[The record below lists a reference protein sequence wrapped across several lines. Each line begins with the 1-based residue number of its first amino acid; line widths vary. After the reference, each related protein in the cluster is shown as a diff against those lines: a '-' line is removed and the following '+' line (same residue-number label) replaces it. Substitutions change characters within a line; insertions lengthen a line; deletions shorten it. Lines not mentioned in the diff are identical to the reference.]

1 MALAPGTKFGPYEI
15 RSPLGAG
22 GMGEVYR
29 AQDTRLDR
37 TVAIKILPKEMSLD
51 PVRKQRFE
59 REAKTISGL
68 NHPNICVLFD
78 VGSQDGVDYLV
89 MEYVEGESLAER
101 LEKGA
106 LPLEQTLNYGAQIA
120 DALDKAHRAGIVHR
134 DLKPGNIMLSANG
147 AKLLDFG
154 LAKPAAALVSE
165 MTLTTS
171 HPPSPVTQEGIVVGT
186 VQYMSP
192 EQIEGKEV
200 DGRSDIFSLGAV
212 LYEML
217 AGQRAFAG
225 KSHLSVASA
234 ILEKEPPSIT
244 ANKPLAPRSLDH
256 IIRRCLAKDPDN
268 RWQTARDV
276 SLELRSIQL
285 EAPAV
290 LENHRTVVHPANKT
304 RMALSTVGLLVVAVL
319 FLWALSRT
327 TTPLSQPTISSSILP
342 PEGKEFDRWAPA
354 AVSPDGKHVVFS
366 AVLPGWAAQL
376 YLRRLD
382 STVVKPLEGTR
393 GAQNPFWS
401 PDSKWIAFVAG
412 GKLRKMSVDG
422 GGPLVLCDSSQLRGA
437 SWSSSGT
444 ILFVPSPGSP
454 ILSVPDAGGTPVPVT
469 QLDQSA
475 GEVTHRW
482 PVFLPDGK
490 HFLFLV
496 RGREN
501 AIYAASLDSK
511 ERALVFKNDTNVVYV
526 APGYLLFVQ
535 NGVLMAQPFDAQRL
549 KLKGT
554 PIGVVDDVSV
564 FGGQQHGLFS
574 ASENGILAVHSKLQ
588 ALAQPVWVDF
598 TGKNP
603 QPLMEPATFGLFDMR
618 VAPDGRKIAFGIT
631 EPKEGVD
638 NIWVHDVA
646 THQTTRLTFEKLI
659 AQHPVW
665 SPDSSQLLYATN
677 RVGHPQIFRISVSGI
692 GEAQNFFQSAD
703 EDVAETWSPD
713 SQYVVF
719 RRGSGNGTQDRRIWV
734 LPLGRE
740 EKPYPLL
747 PASHSQQ
754 WDAAISPDGKWLA
767 YVSDE
772 SGEPETYVV
781 PFPEAR
787 TKLRVSKNNG
797 HRPHW
802 SRDGHQL
809 FYVGKEHSLNAAS
822 LRFTATGV
830 EVSDIRVL
838 FKLDIPEFEVS
849 SDGNRF
855 LVFKVVDN
863 QEPATL
869 TLISNWM
876 DLLRR

>member
-1 MALAPGTKFGPYEI
+1 MALSVGTKLGPYEI

-37 TVAIKILPKEMSLD
+37 TVAIKILPTEMSAD
-51 PVRKQRFE
+51 PVRKLRFE

-89 MEYVEGESLAER
+89 MECVEGESLAER

-192 EQIEGKEV
+192 EQIESKEV
-200 DGRSDIFSLGAV
+200 DARSDIFSLGAV

-217 AGQRAFAG
+217 TGQRAFAG
-225 KSHLSVASA
+225 KSCLSVASA

-256 IIRRCLAKDPDN
+256 IIRRCLAKDPDD

-290 LENHRTVVHPANKT
+290 LASDRPSVLANNRRIASTV
-304 RMALSTVGLLVVAVL
+304 VGLLVVAVL
-319 FLWALSRT
+319 LLWALSRT
-327 TTPLSQPTISSSILP
+327 TIPLSQPTISSSILP
-342 PEGKEFDRWAPA
+342 PEGREFDRWAPA
-354 AVSPDGKHVVFS
+354 AISPDGKHVVFS

-382 STVVKPLEGTR
+382 SIVAKPLEGTR

-437 SWSSSGT
+437 SWSSNGT
-444 ILFVPSPGSP
+444 ILFVPGPGSP
-454 ILSVPDAGGTPVPVT
+454 ILSVSDAGGTPVPVT
-469 QLDQSA
+469 HLDQSA

-490 HFLFLV
+490 HFLFFV
-496 RGREN
+496 RGSEN

-511 ERALVFKNDTNVVYV
+511 ERTLVVKNDTNAVYV
-526 APGYLLFVQ
+526 SPGYLLFVQ
-535 NGVLMAQPFDAQRL
+535 NGVLMAQPFDAQSL

-574 ASENGILAVHSKLQ
+574 ASENGILAVHSKMQ

-598 TGKNP
+598 TGKDP
-603 QPLMEPATFGLFDMR
+603 QPLMEPAIFGLFDVR

-665 SPDSSQLLYATN
+665 SPDSSQLLYTTN
-677 RVGHPQIFRISVSGI
+677 RLGHPQIFRISASGI
-692 GEAQNFFQSAD
+692 GEAQNLFQSD
-703 EDVAETWSPD
+703 DGDVAESWSPD
-713 SQYVVF
+713 NQYVVF
-719 RRGSGNGTQDRRIWV
+719 RQGSVNGTGEQRIWA
-734 LPLGRE
+734 LPLGTE
-740 EKPYPLL
+740 KKPYPLL

-754 WDAAISPDGKWLA
+754 SDAAISPDGKWLA

-809 FYVGKEHSLNAAS
+809 FYVGREHFLNAAS
-822 LRFTATGV
+822 LRFTATGI
-830 EVSDIRVL
+830 EVSDIRIL

-849 SDGNRF
+849 PDGNRF
-855 LVFKVVDN
+855 LVFKSVDN

-876 DLLRR
+876 DLLHR